1 MATIEFTCPA
11 CGRKLGVDSSYAG
24 KPGTCPGCGGKVQIP
39 AASAVGGA
47 PAGSPAPASTSGA
60 AAQAPRSIRPAAPA
74 IRASSSSRRRGALAP
89 KTEREGKQPLILIG
103 GGVAVLAI
111 IVVVGLL
118 VFTGGG
124 GAGTDSELL
133 RYVPADAPACGYFNL
148 SEIARSG
155 LLDSVLRA
163 DEHNEFAAM
172 LKKMKLDPKK
182 DLREAVIVGDA
193 SNDPTFILSGNFDA
207 GAIYEGAKE
216 AGGTVDVDYKGYA
229 AIEDGDDSLLAVIN
243 DGTLLVGGYKPVAQ
257 KVLDVLKGDAPAIA
271 EDSPILQ
278 RAKKASGKTFWISV
292 DLEDYDTSETP
303 QLLPGVDAAQVEYMV
318 ISGSVKSSGI
328 AIEVHSGCPDAE
340 AAEAAAKGAEEGIRG
355 FMGMMAMFS
364 ADESEGG
371 KAVKRTL
378 DSIKVDSSG
387 DTFTISL
394 TLSAEMITVFA
405 SSAEADDDAP
415 MTFDDGDDTFGDDID
430 EPSDTNEPATGTV
443 ADPFELDELDGP
455 PPIKSTG
462 DIEPE
467 KEE

>member
-1 MATIEFTCPA
+1 MATIEFICPA

-24 KPGTCPGCGGKVQIP
+24 KPGTCPGCGGKIQIP
-39 AASAVGGA
+39 TASEAGGA
-47 PAGSPAPASTSGA
+47 PAGSPAPASTSNA
-60 AAQAPRSIRPAAPA
+60 AGQAPRSIRPAAP
-74 IRASSSSRRRGALAP
+74 IVRASSSSRRRGAPAP
-89 KTEREGKQPLILIG
+89 KAEGDNKQQLLLIG

-111 IVVVGLL
+111 IVVVGLI

-124 GAGTDSELL
+124 GAGTESQLL
-133 RYVPADAPACGYFNL
+133 RYVPADAFACGYFDL

-155 LLDSVLRA
+155 LLDSVLTG
-163 DEHNEFAAM
+163 EGNELAEA

-182 DLREAVIVGDA
+182 DLREAVIVGDV
-193 SNDPTFILSGNFDA
+193 SNEPTFVVSGKFDA
-207 GAIYEGAKE
+207 DAIYESAKE
-216 AGGTVDVDYKGYA
+216 AEGSDVDYKGYA
-229 AIEDGDDSLLAVIN
+229 VIEDGGNSLLAVVN
-243 DGTLLVGGYKPVAQ
+243 DGTLLVGGYKPVAR

-278 RAKKASGKTFWISV
+278 RAKKVSGKTFWISV
-292 DLEDYDTSETP
+292 DLPEDYDTSETP
-303 QLLPGVDAAQVEYMV
+303 QLLPGVEAAQVEYMV

-328 AIEVHSGCPDAE
+328 TVEVESGCPDAE

-378 DSIKVDSSG
+378 DSIKIASSG
-387 DTFTISL
+387 KTFTMSL
-394 TLSAEMITVFA
+394 TVPAEMITVFA

-443 ADPFELDELDGP
+443 ADPFEFDELDGP